1 MSEFLPQVS
10 SSINALMQE
19 YETITNNLANVST
32 AGYKR
37 RCNTFSKSLQEQM
50 TGLLEQ
56 MTGTDAETYSPG
68 NIELTSS
75 LDFSQGNF
83 SETGR
88 PLDFAIHGKGFF
100 VIETPNGP
108 LYTRNGIFQINQNRQ
123 ITDSQGRIVA
133 GEGGPITIPSDVG
146 ISQVSAS
153 NDGSIIAGDTNI
165 GKFQLVD
172 FEDNEAI
179 LVPTGDS
186 CYQMPDTNIQ
196 PIAAENII
204 LKQGTQ
210 EVSNVKMI
218 EELVD
223 MIMVSRLYEANMK
236 FIAARKEVASS
247 ITSAAMA

>member
-1 MSEFLPQVS
+1 MSEILPQVS

-19 YETITNNLANVST
+19 YETITHNLANVST

-50 TGLLEQ
+50 TG
-56 MTGTDAETYSPG
+56 TDAETYSPG
-68 NIELTSS
+68 NIELNSS
-75 LDFSQGNF
+75 LDFSQGNI

-88 PLDFAIHGKGFF
+88 ALDFAISGKGFF

-146 ISQVSAS
+146 IPQVSVS
-153 NDGSIIAGDTNI
+153 NDGSIIAGDATI

-172 FEDNEAI
+172 FEDNEAK

-196 PIAAENII
+196 PVAAENII
-204 LKQGTQ
+204 LKQGSQ

-236 FIAARKEVASS
+236 FIAARKAVASS